1 MKAKEVMQMTYSN
14 DSLRLD
20 TRIIVRDIMQT
31 NATTID
37 ASASVSEAAKA
48 MCRDEVGS
56 CIVLDKHL
64 PLGIVTEED
73 MNCKIVARDRKP
85 GSVPVKAI
93 MSTPLITIGADQT
106 VGEAAQMMARKR
118 VRRLPVVDEEN
129 VVIGIVTVRDILAA
143 STTIN
148 ELLSALIEI
157 NRGDEIDMGVC
168 DRCGK
173 MSDDLRR
180 VDTLLLC
187 SSCRD
192 EESI

>member
-1 MKAKEVMQMTYSN
+1 MQMTYTH

-20 TRIIVRDIMQT
+20 TCILVRDIMQT

-37 ASASVSEAAKA
+37 SSASVAEAAKA

-73 MNCKIVARDRKP
+73 MNCKIVARDKKP
-85 GSVPVKAI
+85 GSVPVRTI
-93 MSTPLITIGADQT
+93 MSTPLITVFADQT
-106 VGEAAQMMARKR
+106 VGEAAAMMASKR
-118 VRRLPVVDEEN
+118 VRRLPVVNEANE
-129 VVIGIVTVRDILAA
+129 VIGIVTVRDILAA

-148 ELLSALIEI
+148 ELLQALIEI
-157 NRGDEIDMGVC
+157 NRGDEMEMGIC
-168 DRCGK
+168 DRCGQ

-180 VDTLLLC
+180 IDTLSLC

-192 EESI
+192 EERI